1 MFFKGIGK
9 AIQQRCKRN
18 TDKTGEKCMGQVF
31 SPKKNRLK
39 AVLASEEGMGVVE
52 VILII
57 VVLIGLVIIFQ
68 TNIKGVVASIF
79 STIQKNAGSIR

>member
-1 MFFKGIGK
+1 MFFTGTGKTIRQQCKGS
-9 AIQQRCKRN
+9 
-18 TDKTGEKCMGQVF
+18 TGQAGYTGQTL
-31 SPKKNRLK
+31 SQKKNHLR
-39 AVLASEEGMGVVE
+39 AILASEEGMGVVE

>member
-1 MFFKGIGK
+1 MRRERRAVDLK
-9 AIQQRCKRN
+9 KRK
-18 TDKTGEKCMGQVF
+18 DLF
-31 SPKKNRLK
+31 RSLI
-39 AVLASEEGMGVVE
+39 LSEEGMGVVE

-79 STIQKNAGSIR
+79 ATIQKNAGSIR

>member
-1 MFFKGIGK
+1 MAFI
-9 AIQQRCKRN
+9 KRKKEQMHQN
-18 TDKTGEKCMGQVF
+18 NIVY
-31 SPKKNRLK
+31 KKNRIQSIL
-39 AVLASEEGMGVVE
+39 LSQDGMGMVE